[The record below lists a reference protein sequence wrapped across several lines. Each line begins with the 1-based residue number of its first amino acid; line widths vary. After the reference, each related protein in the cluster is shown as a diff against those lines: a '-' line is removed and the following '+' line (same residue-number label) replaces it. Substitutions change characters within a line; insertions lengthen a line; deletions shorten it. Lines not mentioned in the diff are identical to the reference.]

1 MKGKNKSGK
10 DQIQQ
15 AIERPKVVLC
25 TRDLIKFYRK
35 FDSVLLNSTVMNKPD
50 LLGNLHRLTMNVKHE
65 IFNKD
70 LVISVIEIFLSNC
83 QRRRDLAM

>member
-1 MKGKNKSGK
+1 
-10 DQIQQ
+10 
-15 AIERPKVVLC
+15 
-25 TRDLIKFYRK
+25 
-35 FDSVLLNSTVMNKPD
+35 MNKPD